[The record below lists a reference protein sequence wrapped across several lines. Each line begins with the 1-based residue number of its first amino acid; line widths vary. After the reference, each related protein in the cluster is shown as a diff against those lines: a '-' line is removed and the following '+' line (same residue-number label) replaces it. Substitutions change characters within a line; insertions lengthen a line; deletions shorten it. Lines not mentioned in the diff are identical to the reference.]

1 MSKTGSIAEKFAP
14 LLLGVLS
21 FALLLGVWEAVVR
34 AGWVNPFFT
43 SQPTAIAR
51 ALAHQFRSGEL
62 LHNLAVSLRE
72 FAEGFGA
79 AIVAGLLLGIL
90 AGRYRTFEYVLD
102 PFLWFTYSSPLIA
115 FYPLFVIWLGLGSRT
130 VIAITFLLAVT
141 PITVNT
147 MTGIKNVDPGILRA
161 ALSFGA
167 RQHDLVWKVIL
178 PASVPM
184 VVAGLRL
191 GIGRAL
197 MGVVIAE
204 LFGATAGL
212 GFSIAYYAG
221 LLQTA
226 NMLAS
231 LMVIVALGVL
241 FTQALAALEARL
253 DSWRT
258 GPGL

>member
-1 MSKTGSIAEKFAP
+1 MS
-14 LLLGVLS
+14 
-21 FALLLGVWEAVVR
+21 
-34 AGWVNPFFT
+34 
-43 SQPTAIAR
+43 
-51 ALAHQFRSGEL
+51 
-62 LHNLAVSLRE
+62 
-72 FAEGFGA
+72 
-79 AIVAGLLLGIL
+79 
-90 AGRYRTFEYVLD
+90 
-102 PFLWFTYSSPLIA
+102 
-115 FYPLFVIWLGLGSRT
+115 
-130 VIAITFLLAVT
+130 
-141 PITVNT
+141 
-147 MTGIKNVDPGILRA
+147 GIKNVDPGILRA
-161 ALSFGA
+161 AQSFGA
-167 RQHDLVWKVIL
+167 RRHDLVWKVIL

-231 LMVIVALGVL
+231 LVVIVALGVL
-241 FTQALAALEARL
+241 CTQALAALEARL